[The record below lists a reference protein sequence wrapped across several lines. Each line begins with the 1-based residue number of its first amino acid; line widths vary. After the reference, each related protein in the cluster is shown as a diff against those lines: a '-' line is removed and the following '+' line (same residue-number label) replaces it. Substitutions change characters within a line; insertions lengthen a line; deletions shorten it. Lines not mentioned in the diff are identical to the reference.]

1 MLTRENTDSALQRS
15 KTTNRAAALPEP
27 LPEADGRQQGVNKL
41 TPQKGLAEM
50 VETCR
55 DCPEIVRNVRPS
67 KGVTRTMTPC
77 RMLTNA
83 KVENIMRGSQIA
95 ISLPLI
101 GSKKG

>member
-1 MLTRENTDSALQRS
+1 
-15 KTTNRAAALPEP
+15 
-27 LPEADGRQQGVNKL
+27 
-41 TPQKGLAEM
+41 M

-83 KVENIMRGSQIA
+83 KVE
-95 ISLPLI
+95 
-101 GSKKG
+101 KHKGVETVDTLGC